1 MAGRL
6 GTRQGANNMRLP
18 HGFQLVPDQQKPTN
32 VPKGFVLVDEAERL
46 APFIPDPNE
55 GVPEEVPAMAR
66 VGQGMMDFYGGVKQH
81 YLNVTD
87 PEAAEKYTAQQNENN
102 KIIAEGRAA
111 HGDTGFDWA
120 RMAGNVATPLSAIPG
135 GTGGVLSRAAIGAAT
150 GAFGNFLNFD
160 PQNTADT
167 RSVSTAVGGLGGGAL
182 AVALP
187 PALRAAAQGVQAAG
201 NAVGSAWRALSQAVS
216 PKAAETISRE
226 VQSALQNSGVNFSQ
240 LPMAIQRSVL
250 DDAAK
255 QLTVTGKLNPEVLLR
270 KAQIE
275 EVGGAG
281 TATRAQVTGDP
292 RDWTAAQNAQKQ
304 EVNIPAITR
313 DGLESLTNR
322 FSQQNANTNKYA
334 EALKNQMV
342 DGDVITAGTPFDAS
356 TQAIQAIQAK
366 DAAAKTAVD
375 ALYKAFR
382 DMGKG
387 DVSVPDTKIARELGE
402 IVDEIGVENIP
413 PAVLSRVKEFGFLGG
428 TRTKL
433 LTVTEADKL
442 GQMIGNNNPGH
453 GTVGLVSTRLKRA
466 VDNAILD
473 IPEIE
478 ASQALMTARSN
489 AFARFTDQKAGLGVS
504 RAIADVAPD
513 KFFQQN
519 IINGNVRDINALK
532 GELVKTAD
540 GQVAWGSLRKE
551 AMAWIIDS
559 ATSTNGVFS
568 GQRMDAAM
576 KKLGED
582 RLNAIFSPAEMAQ
595 IKTLLSGSKAMTLE
609 PAFAA
614 PSRSNTPQGLMSA
627 ALRVGNQIPGLNLM
641 AKPIAEEVE
650 ARAQQKMLAK
660 ALDAKSFSMG
670 RDAAQTAKRAA
681 LVKMLIT
688 DRAMNP
694 SMIPAA
700 TQQQYKTAR

>member
-1 MAGRL
+1 MPLPDGFKLVTDQQNRPPS
-6 GTRQGANNMRLP
+6 NVRLP
-18 HGFQLVPDQQKPTN
+18 DGFKLVTD
-32 VPKGFVLVDEAERL
+32 DEAKRL
-46 APFIPDPNE
+46 AQFLPNPNE
-55 GVPEEVPAMAR
+55 RVPEKVPVMAQI
-66 VGQGMMDFYGGVKQH
+66 GQGMMDLYGGVKQN
-81 YLNVTD
+81 YLNFTD
-87 PEAAEKYTAQQNENN
+87 AKAAAEYTAQQNENN
-102 KIIAEGRAA
+102 EIIARGRAA
-111 HGDTGFDWA
+111 HGDTGFDWWRA
-120 RMAGNVATPLSAIPG
+120 AGNVATPLSLVPG
-135 GTGGVLSRAAIGAAT
+135 GAGGVLSRAAIGATT
-150 GAFGNFLNFD
+150 GAGAGALNFD
-160 PQNTADT
+160 PNNTAAT
-167 RSVSTAVGGLGGGAL
+167 RSVSTALGGIGGGAL

-187 PALRAAAQGVQAAG
+187 PALRVAARSVQEAG
-201 NAVGSAWRALSQAVS
+201 NAVGSAWQAFSQAVS
-216 PKAAETISRE
+216 PKAAETISKK
-226 VQSALQNSGVNFSQ
+226 VQSALQNSEVNFSQ
-240 LPMAIQRSVL
+240 LPEAVRRSVL

-255 QLTVTGKLNPEVLLR
+255 QLTVTGKLDTESLLR

-281 TATRAQVTGDP
+281 TATRAQVTRDP
-292 RDWTAAQNAQKQ
+292 ADWTAAQNAQKQ
-304 EVNIPAITR
+304 EVNMPAITTDR
-313 DGLESLTNR
+313 LESLTNR

-334 EALKNQMV
+334 EALKNQMAE
-342 DGDVITAGTPFDAS
+342 GDAIKAGTPFDAS

-375 ALYKAFR
+375 DLYKAFR
-382 DMGKG
+382 NMGKG
-387 DVSVPDTKIARELGE
+387 DVAVPDTKIAQELGE
-402 IVDEIGVENIP
+402 IIDEIGVENIP
-413 PAVLSRVKEFGFLGG
+413 PAVLSRLKEFGYLDGV
-428 TRTKL
+428 RTKL

-442 GQMIGNNNPGH
+442 GRMIGNNNPGH

-478 ASQALMTARSN
+478 ASEALMTARN
-489 AFARFTDQKAGLGVS
+489 AAFARFTDQEAGLGVR

-532 GELVKTAD
+532 EELVKTAD

-551 AMAWIIDS
+551 TMAWIIDS

-568 GQRMDAAM
+568 GKRMGDAM
-576 KKLGED
+576 EKLGDD
-582 RLNAIFSPAEMAQ
+582 RMNAIFSPAEMAQ
-595 IKTLLSGSKAMTLE
+595 INTLLSGSRAMTLE

-614 PSRSNTPQGLMSA
+614 PSRSNTPQ
-627 ALRVGNQIPGLNLM
+627 ALLGTTLGAVRAGNFIPGLNLTIE
-641 AKPIAEEVE
+641 PITKAVE
-650 ARAQQKMLAK
+650 AAAQQKMLAK
-660 ALDAKSFSMG
+660 ALDGKSFSMG
-670 RDAAQTAKRAA
+670 RDAAQAARRAA

>member
-1 MAGRL
+1 
-6 GTRQGANNMRLP
+6 MRLP
-18 HGFQLVPDQQKPTN
+18 HGFQLVADQQKQTN
-32 VPKGFVLVDEAERL
+32 VPEGFELVTDQQNRPPSAT
-46 APFIPDPNE
+46 PD
-55 GVPEEVPAMAR
+55 GVPEEVPVMAR
-66 VGQGMMDFYGGVKQH
+66 VGQGMMDFYGGVKQN

-87 PEAAEKYTAQQNENN
+87 SEAAEKYTAQQNENN
-102 KIIAEGRAA
+102 EIIARGREA
-111 HGDTGFDWA
+111 HGDTGFDVA
-120 RMAGNVATPLSAIPG
+120 RFLGTLATPLSAIPG

-150 GAFGNFLNFD
+150 GAAGGALNFD
-160 PQNTADT
+160 PQNTAGT
-167 RSVSTAVGGLGGGAL
+167 RSESTGVGGVGGAL
-182 AVALP
+182 IPLLLP
-187 PALRAAAQGVQAAG
+187 TALRTAFKGVQAAS
-201 NAVGSAWRALSQAVS
+201 NAVGGGWRAFSQTVS

-226 VQSALQNSGVNFSQ
+226 VKGALQDSGVNFSQ
-240 LPMAIQRSVL
+240 LPEAIQRSVL

-270 KAQIE
+270 KVQIE

-281 TATRAQVTGDP
+281 TATRAQVTRDP
-292 RDWTAAQNAQKQ
+292 IDWTAAQNAQKQ

-342 DGDVITAGTPFDAS
+342 DGDVIKAGTPFDAS

-375 ALYKAFR
+375 DLYKAFR

-402 IVDEIGVENIP
+402 IADEIGVENIP
-413 PAVLSRVKEFGFLGG
+413 PAVLSRLKEFGYLDG

-442 GQMIGNNNPGH
+442 GRLIGNNNPGH

-478 ASQALMTARSN
+478 ASQALMTARNN
-489 AFARFTDQKAGLGVS
+489 AFARFTDQKAGLGVR

-532 GELVKTAD
+532 GELAKTAE
-540 GQVAWGSLRKE
+540 GQVAWGALRKE
-551 AMAWIIDS
+551 AMAWIIDR

-568 GQRMDAAM
+568 GQRMDVAI

-614 PSRSNTPQGLMSA
+614 PNRSNTAPALMGA
-627 ALRVGNQIPGLNLM
+627 ALRIGNQIPGLNLM

-660 ALDAKSFSMG
+660 ALDGKSFSMG
-670 RDAAQTAKRAA
+670 RDAAQAAKRAA
-681 LVKMLIT
+681 LVKMITT